1 MPPITAILHTAN
13 DGIRLGRALET
24 LRACDEIVVVDHRST
39 DNTVRVAQEYGATVR
54 SIDTLPP
61 LGDPARM
68 ARNDWVFFLL
78 PSEAVSEALEATLYE
93 WKLHG
98 QHDVAEI
105 SSCAVFIREETSY
118 GWAELQP
125 STRLVPRDWQ
135 RWDGELRLPLLDP
148 GSRLLDGDL
157 LRFRAP

>member
-1 MPPITAILHTAN
+1 MPPITAILHTSN

-24 LRACDEIVVVDHRST
+24 LRACDEIIVVDHRSADCT
-39 DNTVRVAQEYGATVR
+39 LRVAREYGATIR
-54 SIDTLPP
+54 SIETLPP
-61 LGDPARM
+61 LGDQVRL
-68 ARNDWVFFLL
+68 ARNDWVLFLL

-93 WKLHG
+93 WKLYA
-98 QHDVAEI
+98 QHDVAKV
-105 SSCAVFIREETSY
+105 SSCAVFIREETGH
-118 GWAELQP
+118 GWAKFEP

-135 RWDGELRLPLLDP
+135 RWDGELRLPLLDL